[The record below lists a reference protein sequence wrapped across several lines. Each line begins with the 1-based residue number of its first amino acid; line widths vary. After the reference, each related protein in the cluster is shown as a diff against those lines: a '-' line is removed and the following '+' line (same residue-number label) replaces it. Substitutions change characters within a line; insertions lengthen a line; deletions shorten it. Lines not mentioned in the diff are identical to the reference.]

1 MDTGGREFRFR
12 GDLYSQE
19 STFPLVISCKLLH
32 CFDMLWMYCGFVVQ
46 QVVWPDGV
54 NFSGRWIRDWKIA
67 GLISFSGRSAFKKRP
82 WASCSHTHTHMRLC
96 SPVFEKTW
104 ATTQKRNWS
113 RFWILK
119 NNVKRIK
126 RMYFYRPLN
135 ILAWVSSF
143 FTAHQHIISYS
154 AMQSW
159 LTIEIKIKNRQ

>member
-1 MDTGGREFRFR
+1 MDTGWREFRFR

-67 GLISFSGRSAFKKRP
+67 GLISFPGRSAFKKRP
-82 WASCSHTHTHMRLC
+82 WASCSHTHMRLC
-96 SPVFEKTW
+96 SSVFGKTW

-119 NNVKRIK
+119 NNVKRRK
-126 RMYFYRPLN
+126 RMFFYRPLN
-135 ILAWVSSF
+135 ISAWVSEQFLHGTS
-143 FTAHQHIISYS
+143 AHYKLFSH
-154 AMQSW
+154 AKLVNHW
-159 LTIEIKIKNRQ
+159 NKN